1 VLKAVVRLATCLGLG
16 IVSALPAVA
25 TDWAYSPFDIP
36 THTYTADFALRFWYG
51 SSTTQKNLYD
61 ASGSLLVSRLTYGD
75 LSIYAAEAYARFEL
89 DRRWFVKGYGGG
101 GAFRGA
107 NLKDE
112 DFPPVTAPYSATFSV
127 QQNGSP
133 IYADV
138 DVGANVLFGPDFR
151 IGVFG
156 GFHYLNQEVSA
167 FGCH

>member
-1 VLKAVVRLATCLGLG
+1 VSGDGQGCAHIAACVLKGFVRLATCLGLG
-16 IVSALPAVA
+16 IVSAVPAVA
-25 TDWAYSPFDIP
+25 IDWAYSPFDIP

-89 DRRWFVKGYGGG
+89 DRRWFVKGYVGG

-112 DFPPVTAPYSATFSV
+112 DFP
-127 QQNGSP
+127 
-133 IYADV
+133 
-138 DVGANVLFGPDFR
+138 L
-151 IGVFG
+151 
-156 GFHYLNQEVSA
+156 
-167 FGCH
+167 

>member
-1 VLKAVVRLATCLGLG
+1 V
-16 IVSALPAVA
+16 
-25 TDWAYSPFDIP
+25 
-36 THTYTADFALRFWYG
+36 
-51 SSTTQKNLYD
+51 TT
-61 ASGSLLVSRLTYGD
+61 
-75 LSIYAAEAYARFEL
+75 
-89 DRRWFVKGYGGG
+89 
-101 GAFRGA
+101 
-107 NLKDE
+107 
-112 DFPPVTAPYSATFSV
+112 PYSATFSV